1 MSAARD
7 WIVLTG
13 QPVDTTKGGG
23 FEFLGP
29 YTEKEAHMVRDHM
42 VSNTEPGACICLAIQ
57 LIGSRIPTRI
67 MQQQRI
73 KEDSTHH

>member
-1 MSAARD
+1 MSERN

-23 FEFLGP
+23 FEFNGP
-29 YTEKEAHMVRDHM
+29 YTEEEAQMIRTHCVANMEV
-42 VSNTEPGACICLAIQ
+42 GAEICMAIQ
-57 LIGSRIPTRI
+57 LIGANWPAKI
-67 MQQQRI
+67 MQAKRI